1 MSQPGNINWWAW
13 RYYRE
18 WACEVPNV
26 KKNRAIKHAWHCD
39 DPCRLKETER
49 SYKKEETEAVLG
61 W

>member
-1 MSQPGNINWWAW
+1 M
-13 RYYRE
+13 
-18 WACEVPNV
+18 

-61 W
+61 